1 MDVKQLPE
9 LTVRELVNYGRPLI
23 PAMHCAHCALPVD
36 CTCQECAVCL
46 GHAPTMQERIEN
58 DSENGWDDWTEH
70 RQQIAERRE
79 VMLEGMV

>member
-36 CTCQECAVCL
+36 CTCHECAVCR
-46 GHAPTMQERIEN
+46 GHAPTMAEKIEN
-58 DSENGWDDWTEH
+58 DDPSWGDEWHEKN
-70 RQQIAERRE
+70 QVAERRE
-79 VMLEGMV
+79 VMLEGAV